1 MDGQARIVWKL
12 ARNHTWGT
20 PMPAETLVRVT
31 AIDEDHDEMEQ
42 HLEEAL
48 ALPFVSRGPDGIYS
62 SASFSPTVHRFRT
75 TVSATKTTEATSAA
89 TTTTNASGETYQ
101 PGVGG
106 RHGGSGYR

>member
-48 ALPFVSRGPDGIYS
+48 ALPFVSRGPDGIYIPNGQQMHIEAANWLRANTERNDFEI
-62 SASFSPTVHRFRT
+62 ASTLSRLPP
-75 TVSATKTTEATSAA
+75 EWP
-89 TTTTNASGETYQ
+89 EDE
-101 PGVGG
+101 
-106 RHGGSGYR
+106 